1 MGHQPTIATKMKKGF
16 SLIELLVVLVLIS
29 IFTTFVGV
37 NVAGSL
43 SNMGLKTA
51 SRKVAAS
58 LRYARS
64 RAVTEGTP
72 YVALL
77 DLNENRVTIRPELSS
92 SGRENDFEA
101 SALEPA
107 GNGIKRYALPENVT
121 IKDTLAFDGSESDS
135 RFFAVVFMPTGSSS
149 GGTIFLENNRMHQS
163 VIKIDFITG
172 MVRLETS

>member
-1 MGHQPTIATKMKKGF
+1 MKKGF

-29 IFTTFVGV
+29 VFTAFVGV

-43 SNMGLKTA
+43 GNVGLKTA
-51 SRKVAAS
+51 SKKVAAS

-64 RAVTEGTP
+64 RAITESVP

-77 DLNENRVTIRPELSS
+77 DLNENRVTIKPGLISS
-92 SGRENDFEA
+92 DSEEEADNSASSPMESGA
-101 SALEPA
+101 
-107 GNGIKRYALPENVT
+107 KRYDLPEDVKF
-121 IKDTLAFDGSESDS
+121 KDALAFDGSESDS
-135 RFFAVVFMPTGSSS
+135 RFFAIVFMPTGCSS

-172 MVRLETS
+172 IVRLETS

>member
-1 MGHQPTIATKMKKGF
+1 MKKGF

-29 IFTTFVGV
+29 VFTAFVGV

-43 SNMGLKTA
+43 GNMGLKTA

-64 RAVTEGTP
+64 RAITESTP

-77 DLNENRVTIRPELSS
+77 DFNQSRVTIKPEMNS
-92 SGRENDFEA
+92 SGSENDFA
-101 SALEPA
+101 PPALEPVEI
-107 GNGIKRYALPENVT
+107 GKKSYTLPENV
-121 IKDTLAFDGSESDS
+121 IFKDALLFDGSESDS
-135 RFFAVVFMPTGSSS
+135 RFFAIVFMPTGCSS
-149 GGTIFLENNRMHQS
+149 GGTIFLENNNSHQS